1 MPEPLHLT
9 WICPTW
15 NRPAMLANLVRQ
27 FLAQEYPADRREL
40 LILCDSG
47 QFDNQSGD
55 GWQLISI
62 PRRFHSLPEKYNA
75 LLGLVSQS
83 SDAVVIAEDDDLYSP
98 LHTAGCA
105 AALANAEV
113 CKPSLVN
120 MTYRGETTPRNG
132 RGRFHASLAMR
143 ADWLRKLGG
152 WPNTREPAFDK
163 RLMGDLQQHGRLGDP
178 IRLGFP
184 PTYTYVW
191 DGVRGHG
198 SAFRAHGENWYD
210 QAAAATGPPPYVGKL
225 VI

>member
-27 FLAQEYPADRREL
+27 FLAQDYPADRREL
-40 LILCDSG
+40 LILNDSG
-47 QFDNQSGD
+47 QFDTQSGD
-55 GWQLISI
+55 GWQLISF

-75 LLGLVSQS
+75 LLGLVGQY
-83 SDAVVIAEDDDLYSP
+83 SDAVVVAEDDDLYSP
-98 LHTAGCA
+98 QHTAACA

-113 CKPSLVN
+113 CKPSQVL
-120 MTYRGETTPRNG
+120 MTYRGETSLRDA

-143 ADWLRKLGG
+143 AGWFRGLGG
-152 WPNTREPAFDK
+152 WPITRELNFDK

-178 IRLGFP
+178 IKLGYS

-198 SAFRAHGENWYD
+198 SAFRAHGLDWYD
-210 QAAAATGPPPYVGKL
+210 RAAAASGPPPYIGQL
-225 VI
+225 VL